1 VSRVE
6 TRNPDGAQRK
16 RAGNIPLAPQDAEF
30 VLSDYL
36 ITLSRVRMFVEIW
49 SFFDWFHNPVRR

>member
-1 VSRVE
+1 VE
-6 TRNPDGAQRK
+6 TRDPDGAQRK

-36 ITLSRVRMFVEIW
+36 ITSSRMGMFVKIW
-49 SFFDWFHNPVRR
+49 SFFGWFHNPVRR